1 MYRLFCGL
9 VLVIVMA
16 QFGCRGSDNR
26 GPGVVLL
33 RYNPGSQ
40 STEQREK
47 GFLETLAKEFPQ
59 IKVISSDQYAGTTPE
74 AALDKAT
81 DVLNKYGDRAA
92 GMFAVCEPNATGL
105 LGALENAGS
114 TGKVKAL

>member
-1 MYRLFCGL
+1 MYRLFSGL
-9 VLVIVMA
+9 IFAIAITQL
-16 QFGCRGSDNR
+16 GCRGSDNR

-47 GFLETLAKEFPQ
+47 GFLETLAKNFPQ
-59 IKVISSDQYAGTTPE
+59 VKVISSDQYAGTTAE
-74 AALDKAT
+74 GALDKAT
-81 DVLNKYGDRAA
+81 DVLNKYGDRVS

-105 LGALENAGS
+105 LGALENTGS
-114 TGKVKAL
+114 AGKVK